1 MIAYA
6 GKAALVTAAASGIG
20 LALAQALAARGAR
33 VVLADIDEAG
43 VKQAAFALGT
53 AGYAIA
59 CDLAE
64 ATAAARL
71 VADAHAM
78 HGRLDLIC
86 SNAGIGHNKRL
97 AKATFDQSV
106 ERLFAVNFFAGLR
119 IAQAYLALLQRDGAR
134 GRLMLTA
141 SENSLSVP
149 SAVKGSGLGLYAASK
164 HALLIAAEWLRDE
177 LAAASAPFD
186 LHVLLPGAVYT
197 PLIARVLPDPTKAP
211 PQLGLIMPERCAEL
225 ALKGVDLGLFY
236 IPTHAHL
243 ADDMRPRVEAVAAA
257 LKALGLAKAEA

>member
-1 MIAYA
+1 MIAYE
-6 GKAALVTAAASGIG
+6 GKVALVTGAGSGIG
-20 LALAQALAARGAR
+20 RALAHALAARGAR
-33 VVLADIDEAG
+33 VVLADVDADG
-43 VKQAAFALGT
+43 VTAAVSALGD
-53 AGYAIA
+53 AGHTIV
-59 CDLAE
+59 CDLGLAGAAE
-64 ATAAARL
+64 RL
-71 VADAHAM
+71 VAEAHAV

-97 AKATFDQSV
+97 AKAAFDESV

-119 IAQAYLALLQRDGAR
+119 IAQAYLALAPQSGAR
-134 GRLMLTA
+134 GRLMWTA

-164 HALLIAAEWLRDE
+164 HSLLIAAEWLRDE
-177 LAAASAPFD
+177 LAAVGAPLD

-197 PLIARVLPDPTKAP
+197 PLVAKKLPDPAMAP

-225 ALKGVDLGLFY
+225 ALKGMDLGLFY

-243 ADDMRPRVEAVAAA
+243 ADDMRPRFDGVAAA
-257 LKALGLAKAEA
+257 LKALGLAKVDA